1 MKTKVKLGLLSLTMA
16 WICSGV
22 VWAEQIKVTADVAN
36 PVMASDKKDT
46 TYLKVGLTGFEL
58 AKEGKRTPVNIAIV
72 LDRSGSMSGTK
83 IARAKEAATMAVQ
96 RLNSN
101 DIVSLVAYD
110 DTVNVLYPASKL
122 TDRSSLEAA
131 IEKIQAGNSTALF
144 AGVSKGA
151 EEVKKFL
158 DKERVNRVILL
169 SDGLANV
176 GPSSPSELGDLGA
189 SLIKDG
195 ISVTTIGLGLGF
207 NEDLMTQLAGKSDGN
222 HAFVENE
229 NDLKRIFNAEFGDVL
244 SVVAQEVSVTIRCAE
259 GIRPVRILGRE
270 GDISGQTVRVTL
282 NQLYAAQEKFI
293 LLEVEV
299 PAVGSGQTREVASVE
314 VSYMN
319 MGTQVQDRLTSSCSV
334 RFSDTASEVEKSLN
348 KDVMVQAVR
357 HTAAERTEDAVRLR
371 DAGNLAEARRL
382 LLDNAT
388 MLKQKAQT
396 LSSPVLD
403 MDSLSNQ
410 QSAENLDESK
420 WNKQRKTME
429 SDSWSLYNQQSYQ

>member
-1 MKTKVKLGLLSLTMA
+1 MQKMIRLTLYGFIMG
-16 WICSGV
+16 WLCSGM
-22 VWAEQIKVTADVAN
+22 VWAEQVKVTADVAN
-36 PVMASDKKDT
+36 PVMLSDKKDT

-58 AKEGKRTPVNIAIV
+58 AREGKRTPVNIAIV
-72 LDRSGSMSGTK
+72 LDRSGSMSGSK
-83 IARAKEAATMAVQ
+83 IARAREAAAMAVQ
-96 RLNSN
+96 RLDSN

-122 TDRSSLEAA
+122 TDRKSLEAA
-131 IEKIQAGNSTALF
+131 IERIQPGNSTALF

-151 EEVKKFL
+151 EEVRKFR

-195 ISVTTIGLGLGF
+195 ISVTTLGLGLGF

-229 NDLKRIFNAEFGDVL
+229 NDLKRIFNSEFGDVL
-244 SVVAQEVSVTIRCAE
+244 SVVAQEVSVSIRCAE

-270 GDISGQTVRVTL
+270 GDISGQTARVTL

-293 LLEVEV
+293 LLEIEV
-299 PAVGSGQTREVASVE
+299 PAVASGQSREVASVE
-314 VSYMN
+314 VSYLN
-319 MGTQVQDRLTSSCSV
+319 MGTHIQDRLTSSCSV
-334 RFSDTASEVEKSLN
+334 RFSNVPSEIEQTVN

-357 HTAAERTEDAVRLR
+357 HNAAERTADAMKLR
-371 DAGNLAEARRL
+371 DSGDVTQARSL
-382 LLDNAT
+382 LMENAI
-388 MLKQKAQT
+388 MLKQKGDALKSQA
-396 LSSPVLD
+396 LLE
-403 MDSLSNQ
+403 DSISND
-410 QSAENLDESK
+410 QSAENLDDDD
-420 WNKQRKTME
+420 WNRQRKVME
-429 SDSWSLYNQQSYQ
+429 SSNWSILNQQSYK

>member
-1 MKTKVKLGLLSLTMA
+1 MKAKIRLGLLGWVLGLV
-16 WICSGV
+16 CSGV
-22 VWAEQIKVTADVAN
+22 SWAEQVKVTADVAN

-58 AKEGKRTPVNIAIV
+58 AREGKRTPVNIAIV
-72 LDRSGSMSGTK
+72 LDHSGSMSGSK
-83 IARAKEAATMAVQ
+83 IERAKEAAAMAVE

-101 DIVSLVAYD
+101 DIVSLVVYD
-110 DTVNVLYPASKL
+110 DTVDVLYPASKL
-122 TDRSSLEAA
+122 TDKRVLEAA
-131 IEKIQAGNSTALF
+131 IEKIQPGESTALF

-151 EEVKKFL
+151 GEVKKFL
-158 DKERVNRVILL
+158 EKERVNRVILL

-176 GPSSPSELGDLGA
+176 GPSSPSELGDFGA

-244 SVVAQEVSVTIRCAE
+244 SVVAQEVSVSIRCAE

-270 GDISGQTVRVTL
+270 GDISGQTARVTL
-282 NQLYAAQEKFI
+282 NQLYAAQEKYI

-314 VSYMN
+314 VSYLN
-319 MGTQVQDRLTSSCSV
+319 MGTHVQDRITSSCSV
-334 RFSDTASEVEKSLN
+334 RFSEVASEIEKSLN

-382 LLDNAT
+382 LLDNAA
-388 MLKQKAQT
+388 MLKQKAQS
-396 LSSPVLD
+396 LASPVLD
-403 MDSLSNQ
+403 KDSLSNE

-429 SDSWSLYNQQSYQ
+429 SANWSLDSQQSYQ

>member
-1 MKTKVKLGLLSLTMA
+1 MKAKIWLGLMGWVLGLV
-16 WICSGV
+16 CSGV
-22 VWAEQIKVTADVAN
+22 GWAEQVKVTADVAN
-36 PVMASDKKDT
+36 PVMTADKKDT

-72 LDRSGSMSGTK
+72 LDHSGSMSGSK
-83 IARAKEAATMAVQ
+83 IARAKEAAAMAVD

-101 DIVSLVAYD
+101 DIVSLVVYD
-110 DTVNVLYPASKL
+110 DTVDVLYPASKL
-122 TDRSSLEAA
+122 TDKRGLEAA
-131 IEKIQAGNSTALF
+131 IEKIQPGESTALF

-158 DKERVNRVILL
+158 EKERVNRVILL

-176 GPSSPSELGDLGA
+176 GPSSPSELGDFGA

-244 SVVAQEVSVTIRCAE
+244 SVVAQEVLVSIRCAE

-270 GDISGQTVRVTL
+270 GDISGQTARVTL

-299 PAVGSGQTREVASVE
+299 PAVGSGQTRELASVE
-314 VSYMN
+314 VSYLN
-319 MGTQVQDRLTSSCSV
+319 MGTQVQDRITSSCSV
-334 RFSDTASEVEKSLN
+334 RFSEVASEIEKALN

-382 LLDNAT
+382 LLDNAA
-388 MLKQKAQT
+388 MLKQKAQS
-396 LSSPVLD
+396 LASPVLD
-403 MDSLSNQ
+403 KDSLSNQ
-410 QSAENLDESK
+410 QSADNLDESK

-429 SDSWSLYNQQSYQ
+429 SDSWSLINQQSYQ

>member
-1 MKTKVKLGLLSLTMA
+1 MKALIWLGLVGLVLGLVFPGMS
-16 WICSGV
+16 
-22 VWAEQIKVTADVAN
+22 WAEQIKVTADMAN

-46 TYLKVGLTGFEL
+46 TYLKVGLTGFDL
-58 AKEGKRTPVNIAIV
+58 AREGKRTPVNIAIV
-72 LDRSGSMSGTK
+72 LDRSGSMSGAK
-83 IARAKEAATMAVQ
+83 IEKAREAAAMALE

-122 TDRSSLEAA
+122 TDKRSLEAA
-131 IEKIQAGNSTALF
+131 IEKIQPGQSTALF

-151 EEVKKFL
+151 EEVRKFL

-195 ISVTTIGLGLGF
+195 ISVTTLGLGLGF

-244 SVVAQEVSVTIRCAE
+244 SVVAQEVSVSIRFAE

-270 GDISGQTVRVTL
+270 GDISGQTARVTL

-293 LLEVEV
+293 LLEIEV
-299 PAVGSGQTREVASVE
+299 PAVASGQTREVASVE
-314 VSYMN
+314 VSYLN
-319 MGTQVQDRLTSSCSV
+319 MGTHVQDRITSACSV
-334 RFSDTASEVEKSLN
+334 RFSDVASEIEKALN

-357 HTAAERTEDAVRLR
+357 HTAAERAEDAVKLR
-371 DAGNLAEARRL
+371 DAGNVTEARRL
-382 LLDNAT
+382 FLDNAA
-388 MLKQKAQT
+388 MLRQKADT
-396 LSSPVLD
+396 YKSPVLYE
-403 MDSLSNQ
+403 DSGSNS

-420 WNKQRKTME
+420 WNRQRKVME
-429 SDSWSLYNQQSYQ
+429 SESWSIYSQQSY